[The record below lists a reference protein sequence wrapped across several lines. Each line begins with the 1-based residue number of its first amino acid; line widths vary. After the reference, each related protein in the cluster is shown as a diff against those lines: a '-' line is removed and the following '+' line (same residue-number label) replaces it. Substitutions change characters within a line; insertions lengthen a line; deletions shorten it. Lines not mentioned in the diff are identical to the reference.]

1 MLPEA
6 IGRYRVIGKLGE
18 GGMGVVYEAED
29 ARLARR
35 VALKFLNDE
44 LTGDKD
50 ATRRFE
56 REAQL
61 VASLNHPNICA
72 VYDIDRFR
80 GRPFIVM
87 ERVEGLN
94 LGLHMARKNMT
105 TVEVVDVASQ
115 VAAALEAAHTSGVV
129 HRDIKPGNIAIGTK
143 GHVKVLDFG
152 LARRFVMP
160 SKQST
165 DSADTIELYGSTVPG
180 RPRGTVNYM
189 APEQILQRPLDPRCD
204 LFALGVVMYQ
214 MATGRL
220 PFAAA
225 SPYGTIINILEK
237 NPVALTTLSPDR
249 PRALWSIVE
258 QLLVRELDWR
268 LSSAAVLRQRLA
280 DFTYRD

>member
-1 MLPEA
+1 
-6 IGRYRVIGKLGE
+6 
-18 GGMGVVYEAED
+18 
-29 ARLARR
+29 
-35 VALKFLNDE
+35 
-44 LTGDKD
+44 
-50 ATRRFE
+50 
-56 REAQL
+56 
-61 VASLNHPNICA
+61 
-72 VYDIDRFR
+72 
-80 GRPFIVM
+80 
-87 ERVEGLN
+87 
-94 LGLHMARKNMT
+94 
-105 TVEVVDVASQ
+105 
-115 VAAALEAAHTSGVV
+115 
-129 HRDIKPGNIAIGTK
+129 
-143 GHVKVLDFG
+143 